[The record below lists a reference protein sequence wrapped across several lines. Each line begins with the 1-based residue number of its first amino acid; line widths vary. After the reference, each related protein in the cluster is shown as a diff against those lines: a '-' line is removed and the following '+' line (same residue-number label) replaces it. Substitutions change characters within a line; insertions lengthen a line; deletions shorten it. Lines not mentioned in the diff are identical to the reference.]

1 MSTPSY
7 RRCATVIVRC
17 ALKPSLR
24 DASCWS
30 VDVVNGA
37 AGLRRRCFLSTF
49 ATVSLP
55 RAVSRIRCSAARTL
69 ASFVKLNCS
78 TLSPANTARRAGKVC
93 AFCSASASIVQY
105 SCALN
110 AVISSSRSTMSRS
123 AGLCTRPADRPRRTF
138 FQSSGERL
146 KPTR

>member
-1 MSTPSY
+1 M
-7 RRCATVIVRC
+7 RC

-24 DASCWS
+24 DASCCS
-30 VDVVNGA
+30 VEVVNGA

-49 ATVSLP
+49 ATVSTPL
-55 RAVSRIRCSAARTL
+55 AVSRIRCSAARTWG
-69 ASFVKLNCS
+69 SFVNVNCS
-78 TLSPANTARRAGKVC
+78 TFSPPKSASRAGNCVEPGLGSRVA

-110 AVISSSRSTMSRS
+110 AVISASRSTISRS
-123 AGLCTRPADRPRRTF
+123 AGLCTRPADSPRRTF
-138 FQSSGERL
+138 FQSNGERL